1 MARPRADNYE
11 QRRQEILDT
20 AASMF
25 AERGYDGTSIS
36 DIAQRCGVSK
46 ALIFHYH
53 TSKDKLLY
61 DMLQSHCQLLV
72 DTANGAI
79 KKTEPAERQLQ
90 QLVRALMKLYMSSRD
105 QHIVLLNNL
114 HCLSDE
120 EQAEIKGL
128 EKRVLQII
136 KEIVSELRPDLADP
150 MRTSLAMYL
159 MGAINWTYTWFKTS
173 GPYTPGQF
181 ADVATGMFLNGI
193 KNDTSLVETAQVS

>member
-25 AERGYDGTSIS
+25 AERGYDGTSIA

-46 ALIFHYH
+46 ALLYHYH

-72 DTANGAI
+72 DTATGAI
-79 KKTEPAERQLQ
+79 KKNEPADRQLQ

-114 HCLSDE
+114 HCLSEE

-128 EKRVLQII
+128 
-136 KEIVSELRPDLADP
+136 
-150 MRTSLAMYL
+150 
-159 MGAINWTYTWFKTS
+159 
-173 GPYTPGQF
+173 
-181 ADVATGMFLNGI
+181 
-193 KNDTSLVETAQVS
+193 